1 MPSHDGRTDARLD
14 EASANGTK
22 IDGPWRVRSDHCAAA
37 AATTYGG
44 FVLWRVENSRNQAII
59 TAVRQADAAMWV

>member
-37 AATTYGG
+37 AATTEDLYCGES
-44 FVLWRVENSRNQAII
+44 RIVETNPLSQLSAKPM
-59 TAVRQADAAMWV
+59 Q